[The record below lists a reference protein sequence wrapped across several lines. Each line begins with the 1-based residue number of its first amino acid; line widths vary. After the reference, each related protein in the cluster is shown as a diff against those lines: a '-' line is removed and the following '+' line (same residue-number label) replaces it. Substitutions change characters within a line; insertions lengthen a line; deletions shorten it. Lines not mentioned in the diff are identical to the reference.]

1 MTEYVLD
8 GRYGL
13 IERIATGGMGEVWRG
28 IDQILGR
35 PVAIKMLAAM
45 HADDEQF
52 RARFRAEARY
62 ASSLS
67 HPGITRVFDYGEH
80 SPLGGPYLVM
90 ELVDGQPLS
99 EILER
104 YHRLDPYVVLDI
116 VAQAAR
122 ALDTAHQADIV
133 HRDIKPGNLLIMAD
147 GTTKITDF
155 GIAKANSLQAVNLTA
170 TGIVMGTALYV
181 SPEQATGSPLT
192 GASDIYSLGVVA
204 YECLAGDPPF
214 IADQPL
220 AIAIM
225 HKHDPVPALP
235 PDVPRPVAELVYA
248 MLAKTPDGRPG
259 SALHVA
265 DRADVIRDARSG
277 GFAGPVTSDLP
288 VVPNFPTTAHPANF
302 YQNDAERLRGSRRP
316 GTRGFLFA
324 GIAVATCGVIAI
336 VAVLLSSVGTPT
348 AKGPGKQGGSGSSV
362 SQAGGPTTASLP
374 GSSAGQTD
382 PGTNLG
388 TASGTAAPSSSKSA
402 SPTATRRTS
411 PTPTHDSPATSTS
424 PAATATTTTA
434 TTPST
439 TTATSTPPTTPPATQ
454 TTTSPATTSPSD
466 TPTDSTAPQGA

>member
-1 MTEYVLD
+1 VTEYVLD
-8 GRYGL
+8 GRYAL

-28 IDQILGR
+28 TDQILGR

-45 HADDEQF
+45 HAEDEQF

-80 SPLGGPYLVM
+80 SPLGGPYLIM

-122 ALDTAHQADIV
+122 ALDTAHQAGIV

-235 PDVPRPVAELVYA
+235 PDVPRPIAELVYA
-248 MLAKTPDGRPG
+248 MLAKTPDGRPDT
-259 SALHVA
+259 ALHVA
-265 DRADVIRDARSG
+265 DRAEVIRDARSG
-277 GFAGPVTSDLP
+277 GFAGPLTADLP
-288 VVPNFPTTAHPANF
+288 VVPNYPTAAVDDF
-302 YQNDAERLRGSRRP
+302 YQNDAEWIRGSRLPR
-316 GTRGFLFA
+316 TRALLFA

-336 VAVLLSSVGTPT
+336 VAVLLSSAGTPY
-348 AKGPGKQGGSGSSV
+348 AKGGTQPGGTGSSV
-362 SQAGGPTTASLP
+362 GHAGVTTTASLP

-382 PGTNLG
+382 SGTNLG
-388 TASGTAAPSSSKSA
+388 TARGTAAPTSSRSA
-402 SPTATRRTS
+402 SPTARRST

-424 PAATATTTTA
+424 PGGPATTSTA

-439 TTATSTPPTTPPATQ
+439 ATATSTAPTTPPASTA
-454 TTTSPATTSPSD
+454 TTSPATTTSPPD
-466 TPTDSTAPQGA
+466 TATASPNPQGT